1 MTMLVNNKR
10 KDIGI
15 LRTLG
20 VTRNQLIKIFIMNGF
35 LIGFIGTIL
44 GLFLGLLFCL
54 NINEIKSLL
63 EMLLGLD
70 LFSEEI
76 YFFSNLPI
84 LIDYYEIFTIISLS
98 LLLSFLATIYPS
110 YKASKV
116 QPISLIKWE

>member
-1 MTMLVNNKR
+1 
-10 KDIGI
+10 
-15 LRTLG
+15 
-20 VTRNQLIKIFIMNGF
+20 MNGF

-44 GLFLGLLFCL
+44 GLLLGLLFCL